1 MASNSTSVPG
11 DSFEDPVS
19 RTLQIVLLVI
29 LSVVASTGHILVIL
43 AICHRRELKTGTYL
57 IILNLSIADLF
68 YAALLLP
75 LEARELFPPSFS
87 SCSLRGPIAT
97 LSILASVNMSAFV
110 SLERFMATNYPF
122 KHIQWFTKKFIIV
135 GIALVWLWCAVF
147 AVYSIYTTGYGY
159 DVEFLHCAVK
169 WRSSRVNIVLFIFFH
184 SIWPTLILIYCNL
197 KIVQAVRK
205 RASVGTC
212 SSQETFRIQR
222 ERRVTKIVVIVISAV
237 LICFGPYC
245 SFLYCY
251 AITDSCG
258 FSSEYAALS
267 LWLIRSNCVVNPV
280 IYGLMNNKFRNAFKE
295 MLCVA

>member
-1 MASNSTSVPG
+1 MASNSTSVPA

-43 AICHRRELKTGTYL
+43 AICLRRELKTGTYL

-68 YAALLLP
+68 YAAILLP
-75 LEARELFPPSFS
+75 LEARELFTPSLT
-87 SCSLRGPIAT
+87 SCSLRGPIGT
-97 LSILASVNMSAFV
+97 LFILGSVNMLAFV

-122 KHIQWFTKKFIIV
+122 KHIQWFSKKLILV
-135 GIALVWLWCAVF
+135 GVALVWLWCTLF
-147 AVYSIYTTGYGY
+147 TVYPIFTTGYGY

-169 WRSSRVNIVLFIFFH
+169 WRNSKINIAIFIFFH
-184 SIWPTLILIYCNL
+184 SILPSTILFYCNL

-205 RASVGTC
+205 RVSVGSS

-222 ERRVTKIVVIVISAV
+222 EKRVTKTVIIVISAV
-237 LICFGPYC
+237 LICFVPYC

-251 AITDSCG
+251 TIADNCG

-267 LWLIRSNCVVNPV
+267 LWLLRCNCVVNPI

-295 MLCVA
+295 MLCVT